1 MTPDVQ
7 GTALASAFAQAHRTG
22 RTPASAQ
29 PNRLD
34 PHHPVGGPKNIY
46 GEAKLVN
53 MFCVF

>member
-1 MTPDVQ
+1 MAPDVQ

-46 GEAKLVN
+46 GEVKLVN
-53 MFCVF
+53 IFCVF